1 MKHPHILFM
10 VLLVGLGACKEEVQ
24 IVDVDDLARM
34 DSGGVTELP
43 ADGASTIVI
52 RLVLDARTD
61 TSIKTA
67 LFTTDRG
74 SFPGGATY
82 LATIRSDRTA
92 SATLTSGR
100 EAGPCS
106 VTAEVATLTLAHEL
120 ELVTAR
126 PHSIQLSLSTYTVD
140 TMVNAPVTIML
151 QADRTIG
158 APSEGQSVV
167 FSFAPDTS
175 AQGLVLPGYGNIDEL
190 GRCSVVVDNPFKR
203 VGVYQITAR
212 MIGAAG
218 DTLHATRTLQYE

>member
-52 RLVLDARTD
+52 RLVLYARTD

-100 EAGPCS
+100 EAGR
-106 VTAEVATLTLAHEL
+106 E
-120 ELVTAR
+120 
-126 PHSIQLSLSTYTVD
+126 
-140 TMVNAPVTIML
+140 
-151 QADRTIG
+151 
-158 APSEGQSVV
+158 
-167 FSFAPDTS
+167 
-175 AQGLVLPGYGNIDEL
+175 
-190 GRCSVVVDNPFKR
+190 RCSMEPLPPGGGCDEVI
-203 VGVYQITAR
+203 IT
-212 MIGAAG
+212 I
-218 DTLHATRTLQYE
+218 